1 MTRIGIVAEL
11 GRETRVAATPV
22 TVKQLLGLGYD
33 VVVEK
38 GAGESASFRDD
49 AYAAAGA
56 VIVGAD
62 DAWGSD
68 VVLRVNPPT
77 EEEIGRLAPGATLI
91 GTLSPALRPELVEA
105 LAARPI
111 TALALDAVPRIS
123 RAQSMDV
130 LSSMANIAG
139 YRAVIEAAHEFGR
152 FFTGQV
158 TAAGKVPPAKV
169 LVAGAGVAGLAAI
182 GAASSLGAIV
192 RATDPRPE
200 VADQVKSIGGTYLK
214 VEVEEEMKS
223 SDGYAKATSEA
234 YNRRAAEIYTEQAR
248 DVDIIITTALIPG
261 RPAPK
266 LLTAEDVAG
275 MKAGSVIVDMAA
287 GQGGNVE
294 GSVAGERI
302 VTENGVVILGYTD
315 LPARL
320 PAQASQLYGTN
331 MVNLL
336 KLLTKNK
343 DGQLTL
349 DFDDVVQRSVTVVRN
364 GEKTW
369 PPPPVQ
375 VSASPVVKPDASA
388 AAETPA
394 PKKKQGLSAAGKAG
408 LFAAGIAALFLV
420 SAVAPAPLPQHFT
433 VLMLSVV
440 VGFYVIGKVHH
451 ALHTPLMSVTNA
463 ISGIIVVGA
472 LLQITSDNIAMQ
484 VLAAVAVLLAS
495 INIFGGFAVTRRM
508 LAMFSAGKARS

>member
-1 MTRIGIVAEL
+1 
-11 GRETRVAATPV
+11 
-22 TVKQLLGLGYD
+22 
-33 VVVEK
+33 
-38 GAGESASFRDD
+38 
-49 AYAAAGA
+49 
-56 VIVGAD
+56 
-62 DAWGSD
+62 
-68 VVLRVNPPT
+68 
-77 EEEIGRLAPGATLI
+77 
-91 GTLSPALRPELVEA
+91 
-105 LAARPI
+105 
-111 TALALDAVPRIS
+111 
-123 RAQSMDV
+123 
-130 LSSMANIAG
+130 
-139 YRAVIEAAHEFGR
+139 
-152 FFTGQV
+152 
-158 TAAGKVPPAKV
+158 
-169 LVAGAGVAGLAAI
+169 
-182 GAASSLGAIV
+182 
-192 RATDPRPE
+192 

-223 SDGYAKATSEA
+223 TDGYAKATSEA
-234 YNRRAAEIYTEQAR
+234 YNARAAQIYTEQAA

-275 MKAGSVIVDMAA
+275 MKSGSVIVDMAA

-331 MVNLL
+331 MLNLL
-336 KLLTKNK
+336 KLLTKDK
-343 DGQLTL
+343 DGVLRL
-349 DFDDVVQRSVTVVRN
+349 DFEDVVQRSVTVVRD

-375 VSASPVVKPDASA
+375 VSAAPAA
-388 AAETPA
+388 TTQAHAAESAA
-394 PKKKQGLSAAGKAG
+394 PKKKEGFSAGSKAG
-408 LFAAGIAALFLV
+408 LFAAGIAVLFGIN
-420 SAVAPAPLPQHFT
+420 AVAPAPLPQHFT

-472 LLQITSDNIAMQ
+472 LLQVTSDNIAMQ